1 MTKMQKMRD
10 DELGR
15 FVCVAAGGCLHSRRV
30 IDSDGVWVQHDG
42 GNVSSAHRDCHEN
55 SVRDDRMT
63 TGEVRRKIAA
73 LEDRIL
79 FLEQQIREK
88 PWETYT
94 DAELRH
100 HNRIEH

>member
-1 MTKMQKMRD
+1 MTRKMND
-10 DELGR
+10 DET
-15 FVCVAAGGCLHSRRV
+15 S
-30 IDSDGVWVQHDG
+30 
-42 GNVSSAHRDCHEN
+42 
-55 SVRDDRMT
+55 MT
-63 TGEVRRKIAA
+63 TEEVRRKIAA